1 MSTQALV
8 REVLPGVHHW
18 AAEHPSIGMPVSSY
32 YVESAGVLVDPKAP
46 DEGLDALVGLCRP
59 QQVVLTSG
67 LHVRDSAG
75 FADAFGCV
83 VRAPR
88 GAEPR
93 LAGKLDVL
101 PYDHGEEVAPGVVGL
116 VLGRLAPDEGALHL
130 QEQRAIVL
138 ADALNRYDDT
148 PAFFPDYLLGD
159 DPPAVKRALTE
170 AFDSLLSRDFD
181 HLLFAHGDPLIGGG
195 KSALRAFVNM
205 QREQLTGGPS

>member
-18 AAEHPSIGMPVSSY
+18 TAMHPSIGMPVSSY
-32 YVESAGVLVDPKAP
+32 YVESAGVLIDPKAP
-46 DEGLDALVGLCRP
+46 DEGLGALVGLGRP

-67 LHVRDSAG
+67 LHARDSAG
-75 FADAFGCV
+75 FADAFDCV

-93 LAGKLDVL
+93 LDGKLDVV
-101 PYDHGEEVAPGVVGL
+101 PYDHGEEIAPGVVGL
-116 VLGRLAPDEGALHL
+116 VVGRLAPDEGALYLHE
-130 QEQRAIVL
+130 EQAIAF
-138 ADALNRYDDT
+138 ADALNHYGDT

-159 DPPAVKRALTE
+159 DPLAVKRALTE
-170 AFDSLLSRDFD
+170 AFESLLSRDFD

-195 KSALRAFVNM
+195 KSALRAFVEQ
-205 QREQLTGGPS
+205 QRER

>member
-1 MSTQALV
+1 MSRPRSEALL

-18 AAEHPSIGMPVSSY
+18 TAMHPSIGMPVSSY

-46 DEGLDALVGLCRP
+46 DEGLDALVGLGRP

-75 FADAFGCV
+75 FADAFDCV

-93 LAGKLDVL
+93 VEGKLDAV
-101 PYDHGEEVAPGVVGL
+101 PYDDGEEVAPGVVGL
-116 VLGRLAPDEGALHL
+116 VIGRLAPDEGALHL
-130 QEQRAIVL
+130 QEERAIVF
-138 ADALNRYDDT
+138 ADALNHYGNAPT
-148 PAFFPDYLLGD
+148 FFPDHLLGD

-170 AFDSLLSRDFD
+170 AFESVLVREFD
-181 HLLFAHGDPLIGGG
+181 HLLFAHGDPIIRGG
-195 KSALRAFVNM
+195 KAALRAFVNA
-205 QREQLTGGPS
+205 QREQH